1 MSLFLHIHPLPFA
14 EVPLHLLIACKFS
27 GKNLSRVPIQESN
40 SGLPYSKPANYSIC
54 IYLDEEDKEKA
65 SDKWE
70 RREIEKMNKAER
82 LERKKEESKRMRK
95 LVDNSYASDPRILK
109 FRYKLLS
116 LRKLSESRSKPQL
129 WCLFCP

>member
-1 MSLFLHIHPLPFA
+1 
-14 EVPLHLLIACKFS
+14 
-27 GKNLSRVPIQESN
+27 
-40 SGLPYSKPANYSIC
+40 
-54 IYLDEEDKEKA
+54 
-65 SDKWE
+65 
-70 RREIEKMNKAER
+70 MNKAER